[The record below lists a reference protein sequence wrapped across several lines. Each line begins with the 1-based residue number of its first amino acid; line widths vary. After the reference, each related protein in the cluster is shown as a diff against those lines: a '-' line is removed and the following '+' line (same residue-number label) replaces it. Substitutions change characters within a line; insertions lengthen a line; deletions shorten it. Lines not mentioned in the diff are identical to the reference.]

1 MTRSKY
7 NARKAEVDGITFD
20 SRKEAQRYAEL
31 KLLLR
36 GGEIRD
42 LRLQVKY
49 ELIPKQNGERAC
61 EYIADFVYQ
70 DVRTGET
77 VVEDVKGCKQGA
89 AYNIFAIKRKLMLWR
104 YGIRVVEI

>member
-1 MTRSKY
+1 MSRNKY

-49 ELIPKQNGERAC
+49 ELIPKQDGERAC

-70 DVRTGET
+70 DVRTGKT

-104 YGIRVVEI
+104 YGIKVVEI

>member
-1 MTRSKY
+1 MARNKY

-20 SRKEAQRYAEL
+20 SHKEAQRYAEL

-104 YGIRVVEI
+104 YGIKVVEV